1 MNSDT
6 LFTKTDRIRGFQ
18 CNVID
23 SDWFEKN
30 PGTPPASETLYVTLR
45 DGRTAEFPAA
55 GQELESG
62 HLCSEGCVLTLPGGC
77 LVLAEWH
84 AKARCSRRVN
94 PGAFID
100 KEGDPYSPD
109 IQLAAM
115 QYDERGMGRRY
126 VFPNGSTVQPRATAT
141 MFFHIINELTD
152 GAFTEHNSQEQ
163 P

>member
-1 MNSDT
+1 MSSNT
-6 LFTKTDRIRGFQ
+6 LFTKTDRPPGFQ

-30 PGTPPASETLYVTLR
+30 PGKPPASDTLYVTLR
-45 DGRTAEFPAA
+45 DGRTAEFPVD

-62 HLCSEGCVLTLPGGC
+62 HLSSLGCVLALPGGC

-84 AKARCSRRVN
+84 TKARCARQIN

-100 KEGDPYSPD
+100 REGDPYSPN

-115 QYDERGMGRRY
+115 QYDERGMGRRC
-126 VFPNGSTVQPRATAT
+126 VFPNGSTVQPRANAS
-141 MFFHIINELTD
+141 MFFQLINALTD
-152 GAFTEHNSQEQ
+152 EAYTEPNSQEQ

>member
-1 MNSDT
+1 MSSNT
-6 LFTKTDRIRGFQ
+6 LFTKTDRPPGFQ

-30 PGTPPASETLYVTLR
+30 PGAPPASDTLYVTLR
-45 DGRTAEFPAA
+45 DGRTAEFPVD

-62 HLCSEGCVLTLPGGC
+62 HLCSMGCMLNLPGGC

-84 AKARCSRRVN
+84 TKARCARQVH

-100 KEGDPYSPD
+100 KEGDPYSPN

-115 QYDERGMGRRY
+115 QYDERGMGRRC
-126 VFPNGSTVQPRATAT
+126 VFPSGSTVQPRTSTT
-141 MFFHIINELTD
+141 MFFHFINELTD
-152 GAFTEHNSQEQ
+152 GAFTGHNSQEQ